1 LLFICY
7 LLFMP
12 FARKRV
18 LIFSTAYLPFIGGAE
33 VAVKEIADRIFD
45 YEFIML
51 TAKLRKDLPE
61 QEKIGNIEVHRIGK
75 GNHWDKYRLVW
86 QGARYAQKLGHF
98 DAIWGI
104 MASYAGFAALR
115 FKKRNKTV
123 PFLLTLQEGDSKWDI
138 YKHVWWCWPYFKQIF
153 KRADKIQAISNYL
166 AGWAK
171 NLGAKCQIDVVPNG
185 IATKYE
191 IRNKK
196 YENNA
201 AKTVITV
208 SRLVKKNGIGDL
220 IKAVKILEEKYRIN
234 AVLKIL
240 GEGKLHRKLEKLVKD
255 LKIEDRVAFLG
266 EVSNKEVYDRLAQ
279 ADVFCRPSLSEGLGN
294 AFLEAMSVNVPVI
307 ATPVGGIL
315 DFLEDGKTGWFC
327 EVKDQKSIAE
337 KIKYIL
343 DEKNKGEVFKVV
355 ENAKKL
361 VEEKYSWDLIAKQM
375 KNIFESL

>member
-1 LLFICY
+1 MLFICY